1 MLNILILDDEEII
14 CKTLDLMIKRVENIG
29 EVKTFLACDGFSALE
44 IMKKD
49 DIDIILSDLCMDE
62 MDGFTFIER
71 VLDRKIPPLI
81 IAVSAYGDFEYVR
94 NAFKLGIFD
103 YIVKPVDFNVFQETL
118 RNAVQKINTKKMTPY
133 DVIEDIKEYVA
144 RNIEKDIS
152 LTQASNYLSMDYSY
166 FSKYF
171 KQMTG
176 QSFSRYV
183 MSEKMKYCE
192 KLMRESNIKIH
203 ELAYKMGYNNASN
216 FSRAFYKYT
225 GKWPTEYKNTKKE
238 ESVVSGNEED

>member
-1 MLNILILDDEEII
+1 MLKILILDDEEII
-14 CKTLDLMIKRVENIG
+14 CKTLDLMLKRIEGIS
-29 EVKTFLACDGFSALE
+29 EVKTYLASDGYTAL
-44 IMKKD
+44 
-49 DIDIILSDLCMDE
+49 DILEKNDVDIILSDLCMDE

-71 VLDRKIPPLI
+71 VITRKNPPPI

-103 YIVKPVDFNVFQETL
+103 YIVKPVDFKVFQDTIK
-118 RNAVQKINTKKMTPY
+118 NAVKKLNLEKDNSY
-133 DVIEDIKEYVA
+133 DVIEAIKDYVA
-144 RNIEKDIS
+144 QNIENDIS
-152 LTQASNYLSMDYSY
+152 LTQASNFLSMDYSY

-192 KLMRESNIKIH
+192 KLLRESNIKIH

-225 GKWPTEYKNTKKE
+225 GTWPTEYKNTKKD
-238 ESVVSGNEED
+238 ESGVSGNEEN

>member
-1 MLNILILDDEEII
+1 LLRILILDDEEII
-14 CKTLDLMIKRVENIG
+14 CKTIDLMIKRVGSIG
-29 EVKTFLACDGFSALE
+29 TVKTFLACDGYEALKITE
-44 IMKKD
+44 NN
-49 DIDIILSDLCMDE
+49 DIDIIFSDLCMDE
-62 MDGFTFIER
+62 MDGFTFIEK
-71 VLDRKIPPLI
+71 VSDRKNPPLI

-103 YIVKPVDFNVFQETL
+103 YIVKPVDFNVLKETL
-118 RNAVQKINTKKMTPY
+118 ENAVKKIDRKNSVPY
-133 DVIEDIKEYVA
+133 SIIEDIKEYVA
-144 RNIEKDIS
+144 KNIEKDIS

-192 KLMRESNIKIH
+192 KLMQQSNIKIH

-225 GKWPTEYKNTKKE
+225 GKWPTEYKNKKND
-238 ESVVSGNEED
+238 ESGVSGNEEN

>member
-1 MLNILILDDEEII
+1 MLRLLILDDEEII
-14 CKTLDLMIKRVENIG
+14 CKTLDLMIKRVEEIG
-29 EVKTFLACDGFSALE
+29 VVKTFLACDGYAALDIVE
-44 IMKKD
+44 NNE
-49 DIDIILSDLCMDE
+49 IDIILSDLCMDE
-62 MDGFTFIER
+62 MDGFTFIEK
-71 VLDRKIPPLI
+71 VSNRKNPPLI

-103 YIVKPVDFNVFQETL
+103 YIVKPVDFNVLEETL
-118 RNAVQKINTKKMTPY
+118 KNAAQKINEKRSAPY
-133 DVIEDIKEYVA
+133 DIIEDIKEYVA
-144 RNIEKDIS
+144 KNIEKDIS

-192 KLMRESNIKIH
+192 KLMQQSNIKIH

-225 GKWPTEYKNTKKE
+225 GKWPTEYKNKMIE
-238 ESVVSGNEED
+238 ESVVSGNEEN

>member
-1 MLNILILDDEEII
+1 MLRILILDDEEII
-14 CKTLDLMIKRVENIG
+14 CKTLDLMVKRIESVG
-29 EVKTFLACDGFSALE
+29 EVKTFLACDGFTALE
-44 IMKKD
+44 IVKNN

-62 MDGFTFIER
+62 MDGFTFIKEISNY
-71 VLDRKIPPLI
+71 KPAPLV

-94 NAFKLGIFD
+94 NAFKLEVFD
-103 YIVKPVDFNVFQETL
+103 YIVKPVDFGVLEEILN
-118 RNAVQKINTKKMTPY
+118 NAVEKINKKKEAPY
-133 DVIEDIKEYVA
+133 DIIEDIKGYVA
-144 RNIEKDIS
+144 KNIEKDIS

-176 QSFSRYV
+176 QSFSKYV

-192 KLMRESNIKIH
+192 RLMRQSNIKIC
-203 ELAYKMGYNNASN
+203 ELAYRMGYSDASN

-225 GKWPTEYKNTKKE
+225 GKWPTEYKK
-238 ESVVSGNEED
+238 